1 MPSDQITAVVPV
13 WNRRDLVAPLLA
25 GLRPQTLPPVEV
37 IVVDNGS
44 TDGAADAAADAGA
57 CVLRMGANLGFAAA
71 VNRGIRAA
79 RSAWIAVVNN
89 DVELAPDYF
98 QVLLR
103 AAQETGAWYATGKL
117 FAAARDGV
125 LDGAWDVLSRGGTA
139 WRCGHG
145 ERDGPAFACGRAIF
159 SAPWTAAL
167 FRAALFDR
175 AGLLD
180 ESLVSYLED
189 VEFGIRCV
197 LSHSPGVFVPEAV
210 AWHRGSATLGSW
222 HPETVRLM
230 ARNQL
235 LVVARYFAPQWAWH
249 ALVAQSLW
257 GLVALRHGAGRAWL
271 RGKWEALRE
280 LRNVRGTFRPET
292 AKTLEP
298 WLAENEQFVR
308 AAPHHYWR
316 LYSLLTS
323 GGAK

>member
-25 GLRPQTLPPVEV
+25 GLRAQTLPPVEV

-103 AAQETGAWYATGKL
+103 AAQETGAWFATGKL

-139 WRCGHG
+139 WRCGS
-145 ERDGPAFACGRAIF
+145 R
-159 SAPWTAAL
+159 
-167 FRAALFDR
+167 
-175 AGLLD
+175 
-180 ESLVSYLED
+180 
-189 VEFGIRCV
+189 
-197 LSHSPGVFVPEAV
+197 
-210 AWHRGSATLGSW
+210 
-222 HPETVRLM
+222 
-230 ARNQL
+230 
-235 LVVARYFAPQWAWH
+235 
-249 ALVAQSLW
+249 
-257 GLVALRHGAGRAWL
+257 
-271 RGKWEALRE
+271 
-280 LRNVRGTFRPET
+280 
-292 AKTLEP
+292 
-298 WLAENEQFVR
+298 
-308 AAPHHYWR
+308 
-316 LYSLLTS
+316 
-323 GGAK
+323 